1 MARYTTRYTTNR
13 TISVI
18 LTLSLAVV
26 ITSAM
31 LSNGLKGAAAPSEDQ
46 QQQQQQLQQAESKD
60 GYTIYESINKN
71 QIDNAQFKTDNSQ
84 FKRAPEFTD
93 ITGYLNTNPDLKLTD
108 LKGKVVL
115 VHFWTYTCINCKHT
129 IPHLNEWY
137 EKYADEGFTII
148 GVHSPEFDFEKDIG
162 NVKEAVKDYDIEYPV
177 IQDNNYGTWNAY
189 GNQYWPRDYLVDTQG
204 FIRYN
209 HIGEGDYNQTEKAI
223 QSLLLEGTK
232 QLR

>member
-1 MARYTTRYTTNR
+1 MARYTTNR
-13 TISVI
+13 SISVI
-18 LTLSLAVV
+18 LALSLAVV
-26 ITSAM
+26 MTSAM
-31 LSNGLKGAAAPSEDQ
+31 LFNGLKEAASSSED
-46 QQQQQQLQQAESKD
+46 QQQLQQAESKVI
-60 GYTIYESINKN
+60 YTIYESINKN

-137 EKYADEGFTII
+137 EKYADEGFIII
-148 GVHSPEFDFEKDIG
+148 GVHSPEFDFEKDID
-162 NVKEAVKDYDIEYPV
+162 NVKEAVKDNDIQYPV

-189 GNQYWPRDYLVDTQG
+189 GNQYWPRDYLIDTQG

-209 HIGEGDYNQTEKAI
+209 HIGEGDYDKTEKAI
-223 QSLLLEGTK
+223 LSLLSEGMK

>member
-1 MARYTTRYTTNR
+1 MATYTTRYTTNR

-18 LTLSLAVV
+18 LALSLAVV

-31 LSNGLKGAAAPSEDQ
+31 LSNGLKEAAAPSEDQ
-46 QQQQQQLQQAESKD
+46 QQQQLQQAESKVS
-60 GYTIYESINKN
+60 YTIYKSINKN
-71 QIDNAQFKTDNSQ
+71 QIHNAQFKTDNSR

-137 EKYADEGFTII
+137 KKYADEDFTII

-189 GNQYWPRDYLVDTQG
+189 GNQYWPRDYLIDTQG

-209 HIGEGDYNQTEKAI
+209 HIGEGDYDQTEKAI
-223 QSLLLEGTK
+223 QSLLSEGTK